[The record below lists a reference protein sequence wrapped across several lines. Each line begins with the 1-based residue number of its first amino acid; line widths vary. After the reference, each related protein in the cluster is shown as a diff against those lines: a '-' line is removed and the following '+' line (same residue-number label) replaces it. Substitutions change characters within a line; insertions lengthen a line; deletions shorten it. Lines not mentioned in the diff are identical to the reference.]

1 MSKRALLP
9 LLLILS
15 LLTAGCQAL
24 PELLSAV
31 ESIASPSE
39 AVPTETLT
47 AESDEAPVP
56 TATLAEPTAT
66 DFPPTE
72 TPTATSTETP
82 EPIFVLQP
90 GSPMYMANFAHP
102 AVGCDWSGVGGQ
114 VFDAGGTPVAG
125 LFVIAGDDSGQL
137 WAAQTGLST
146 AYGPGGYEIQITE
159 QNTGAD
165 RLLWLQVVND
175 SGQPLSEQ
183 VYFNAFQDCTRNL
196 VLINFE
202 SAESDA
208 AAHSITTPEPTATL
222 EAYP

>member
-9 LLLILS
+9 LILILS

-24 PELLSAV
+24 PEVISAV
-31 ESIASPSE
+31 ESITSPSE
-39 AVPTETLT
+39 ALPTETLT
-47 AESDEAPVP
+47 AESDETSVP

-66 DFPPTE
+66 ELPPTE
-72 TPTATSTETP
+72 TPTATPTETP

-102 AVGCDWSGVGGQ
+102 AAGCDWSGVGGQ
-114 VFDAGGTPVAG
+114 VFDSGGTPVAG
-125 LFVIAGDDSGQL
+125 LFVIAGDDTGQL

-146 AYGPGGYEIQITE
+146 AYGPGGYELQITE
-159 QNTGAD
+159 QVTGAD
-165 RLLWLQVVND
+165 QLFWLQVVND

-183 VYFNAFQDCTRNL
+183 VYFNAFQDCGRNL

-202 SAESDA
+202 SAATDA
-208 AAHSITTPEPTATL
+208 APHTITTPAPTATL

>member
-31 ESIASPSE
+31 ESLTSSTE
-39 AVPTETLT
+39 TLPTETQT
-47 AESDEAPVP
+47 AETVDAPVL

-66 DFPPTE
+66 ELPPTE
-72 TPTATSTETP
+72 TPTATPTEAP
-82 EPIFVLQP
+82 EPVFIIQP

-102 AVGCDWSGVGGQ
+102 NAGCDWSGVGGQ
-114 VFDAGGTPVAG
+114 VFDSGGTPLEG
-125 LFVIAGDDSGQL
+125 LFVVAGDDSGQL

-146 AYGPGGYEIQITE
+146 AYGPGGFEIQITE
-159 QNTGAD
+159 RITGSD
-165 RLLWLQVVND
+165 QLFWLQIVND

-183 VYFNAFQDCTRNL
+183 VYFNAFQDCARNL

-202 SAESDA
+202 MPESDA
-208 AAHSITTPEPTATL
+208 DAHSVSTPEPTPTL

>member
-15 LLTAGCQAL
+15 LLTAGCHAF

-31 ESIASPSE
+31 ESITS
-39 AVPTETLT
+39 PTETQT
-47 AESDEAPVP
+47 AESVDAPVL
-56 TATLAEPTAT
+56 TATLTEPTTTAL
-66 DFPPTE
+66 PPTE
-72 TPTATSTETP
+72 TPTATPTETP
-82 EPIFVLQP
+82 EPVFVLQP

-102 AVGCDWSGVGGQ
+102 AAGCDWSGVGGQ

-125 LFVIAGDDSGQL
+125 LFVVAGDASGQL

-146 AYGPGGYEIQITE
+146 AYGPGGYEIQITA
-159 QNTGAD
+159 QTD
-165 RLLWLQVVND
+165 HLFWLQVVND

-183 VYFNAFQDCTRNL
+183 ITFNAFQDCTRNL

-202 SAESDA
+202 SAETDA
-208 AAHSITTPEPTATL
+208 SAHSITTPEPTATL